1 MEMPS
6 KYSVDEILE
15 EVRRKKSLN
24 EQPYAPKSPPSVPE
38 RKPPERP
45 AVPFRLTGLTDEFE
59 SPPQFEPK
67 FEKKSEAPLETTSFP
82 RQKKIDSPYD
92 KPLTESKTRIDI
104 PLVKAGRPLRTGQDD
119 LGFTRVSQIEKPH
132 DEQALLEQRRKERVR
147 RFMEDSFSALESDA
161 PDSLSS
167 PPPLIN
173 RSTVKTPEIDDE
185 EEQVSS
191 LHQFFGGLRPN
202 GAKKAPTAAADK
214 AVASPQS
221 ESHTKKNAE
230 PIDGEY
236 KKPSDAPTVLRDTQD
251 IKRSFFVRMVVTGV
265 CFVVLLYLSLCNLY
279 PLPLYNPVC
288 PEVDMRL
295 YLMTNLAVMIVAAMA
310 SNNVI
315 GNGLISLVTLRADYD
330 TPAAL
335 AVLASIAHVVAAIV
349 AGDFLY
355 TGQGSIYLSAAALG
369 LVTNALGK
377 YMTISRIERNFSVV
391 TADTERT
398 GEYLITDR
406 NLAAVLSEGLDLEEP
421 VISYAAKTEFPDDFL
436 RISYSEDE
444 TESLG
449 RIAVPLFLFFSAGMA
464 LASFLLFKLDGMQA
478 LTVFC
483 VAVCITSPLTGTIAG
498 SLPLLRASERLSRE
512 GSLLTGH
519 ETLEKFEHVNAVLL
533 EANELYPA
541 GCVVLHGIKAF
552 AQSRI
557 DEAIIDAASVMCS
570 VDGVL
575 KEVFLG
581 IIGGKTS
588 ILKPVDAVVFDD
600 GLGMS
605 ALVNGK
611 TVLIGNRDLMVRRNI
626 DTPSRDFE
634 KRFIKSNREIL
645 YLANSGEVTAMFVLS
660 YKPSPDMLPQINA
673 LERQG
678 INLIVRSSDPNI
690 TVPKVASDFGFPEEW
705 INLVPAEV
713 MNQSIRYTAQR
724 ARGTCHLASL
734 SGAPARLRALAAVHT
749 LRNANRAG
757 ILIQLTG
764 LVFGYALTAFLAF
777 TGSITAIGFVQL
789 IAFGLFWAL
798 MVVLLPN
805 LSKI

>member
-1 MEMPS
+1 M
-6 KYSVDEILE
+6 L
-15 EVRRKKSLN
+15 
-24 EQPYAPKSPPSVPE
+24 
-38 RKPPERP
+38 
-45 AVPFRLTGLTDEFE
+45 FR
-59 SPPQFEPK
+59 S
-67 FEKKSEAPLETTSFP
+67 
-82 RQKKIDSPYD
+82 
-92 KPLTESKTRIDI
+92 DI
-104 PLVKAGRPLRTGQDD
+104 PLFKAGQPLRTEQDD
-119 LGFTRVSQIEKPH
+119 LGFTRVVPVEKPH

-147 RFMEDSFSALESDA
+147 RFMEDSFSALESDTPDA
-161 PDSLSS
+161 PPS
-167 PPPLIN
+167 PPPFIS
-173 RSTVKTPEIDDE
+173 RSTEKAPAAEDDE

-202 GAKKAPTAAADK
+202 GTKKAPTMSADK
-214 AVASPQS
+214 TADSRQS
-221 ESHTKKNAE
+221 DSHNKRNAE
-230 PIDGEY
+230 PIEGEY
-236 KKPSDAPTVLRDTQD
+236 KKPSDAPSVLRDTQD
-251 IKRSFFVRMVVTGV
+251 IKRSIFIRLVVTGV

-295 YLMTNLAVMIVAAMA
+295 YLMTNLAVMIIAAMA

-335 AVLASIAHVVAAIV
+335 AVLASIAHAVAAIV
-349 AGDFLY
+349 VGDFLF

-377 YMTISRIERNFSVV
+377 HMTISRIERNFSVV

-406 NLAAVLSEGLDLEEP
+406 NLAAVLSDGLDLDEP
-421 VISYAAKTEFPDDFL
+421 VISYAAKTEFPEDFL

-449 RIAVPLFLFFSAGMA
+449 RIAVPLFLFFSAVMA
-464 LASFLLFKLDGMQA
+464 LASSLLFKLDGMQA

-498 SLPLLRASERLSRE
+498 SLPLLRASDRLSRE

-519 ETLEKFEHVNAVLL
+519 ETLEKFENVNAVLL
-533 EANELYPA
+533 DANELYPA

-557 DEAIIDAASVMCS
+557 DEAIIDAASIMCS

-575 KEVFLG
+575 KEVFMG

-588 ILKPVDAVVFDD
+588 ILKPVGAVVFDD

-605 ALVNGK
+605 AVVDGK
-611 TVLIGNRDLMVRRNI
+611 SVLIGNRDLMVRRNI

-690 TVPKVASDFGFPEEW
+690 TVPKIASDFGFPEEW
-705 INLVPAEV
+705 ITLVPAEV
-713 MNQSIRYTAQR
+713 MNQSIRYTAPR
-724 ARGTCHLASL
+724 ARGMCHLASL
-734 SGAPARLRALAAVHT
+734 SGASARLRALAAVHT
-749 LRNANRAG
+749 LHRANRAG
-757 ILIQLTG
+757 IFIQLAG

-805 LSKI
+805 LGKV

>member
-1 MEMPS
+1 MPS

-15 EVRRKKSLN
+15 EVRRKKGLN
-24 EQPYAPKSPPSVPE
+24 EQPNAPKNPSVMPE
-38 RKPPERP
+38 KKPTERP

-59 SPPQFEPK
+59 SPT
-67 FEKKSEAPLETTSFP
+67 KSETKSDVPLETPAFSE
-82 RQKKIDSPYD
+82 QKQAGLPFKS
-92 KPLTESKTRIDI
+92 PLTEAKTRVDI
-104 PLVKAGRPLRTGQDD
+104 PLFKPDRPIRAEQED
-119 LGFTRVSQIEKPH
+119 LGFTRVIPVEKPH
-132 DEQALLEQRRKERVR
+132 DEQSLLEQRRKEKVR
-147 RFMEDSFSALESDA
+147 RFMEDSFSALESDPLDA
-161 PDSLSS
+161 PSS
-167 PPPLIN
+167 PLPFITHGTDQPLENEDAEGQI
-173 RSTVKTPEIDDE
+173 
-185 EEQVSS
+185 SS

-202 GAKKAPTAAADK
+202 GAKKSAAMSADRTTD
-214 AVASPQS
+214 SRHTD
-221 ESHTKKNAE
+221 SHDQNKPE
-230 PIDGEY
+230 PIEGEY
-236 KKPSDAPTVLRDTQD
+236 KKPSDAPSVLRDTQD
-251 IKRSFFVRMVVTGV
+251 IKRSIFIRLVVTGV
-265 CFVVLLYLSLCNLY
+265 CFIILLYLSLCNLY

-288 PEVDMRL
+288 PEVDMRM
-295 YLMTNLAVMIVAAMA
+295 YLMTNLAVMVVAAMA

-335 AVLASIAHVVAAIV
+335 AVLVSIAHVVAAII

-377 YMTISRIERNFSVV
+377 HMTVSRIERNFSVV

-398 GEYLITDR
+398 GEYLISDH

-421 VISYAAKTEFPDDFL
+421 VISYSSKTEFLDDFL

-449 RIAVPLFLFFSAGMA
+449 HIAIPLFLFFSAGMA
-464 LASFLLFKLDGMQA
+464 LASSLLFKLDGMHA

-498 SLPLLRASERLSRE
+498 SLPLLRASDRLSRE
-512 GSLLTGH
+512 GFLLTGH
-519 ETLEKFEHVNAVLL
+519 ETLEKFENVNAVLL

-575 KEVFLG
+575 KEVFMG

-605 ALVNGK
+605 AEVDGK
-611 TVLIGNRDLMVRRNI
+611 TVLIGNRELMIRRNV
-626 DTPSRDFE
+626 DAPSRDFE

-690 TVPKVASDFGFPEEW
+690 IVPKIASDFGFPEEW
-705 INLVPAEV
+705 ITLVPAEV
-713 MNQSIRYTAQR
+713 MNQSIRYTAPR
-724 ARGTCHLASL
+724 ARGMCHIAGL
-734 SGAPARLRALAAVHT
+734 SGASARLRTLAAVHT
-749 LRNANRAG
+749 VRRANRTG

-764 LVFGYALTAFLAF
+764 LVLGYALTAFLAF

-789 IAFGLFWAL
+789 VAFGLFWAL

-805 LSKI
+805 LGKI